1 MSLRDEYIEFKE
13 SRGNPPFDIEGDEK
27 FCNAQFGGS
36 LGSFCKKIFAE
47 LMDIERRLDELEK

>member
-1 MSLRDEYIEFKE
+1 LSLRDEYIEFKE

-27 FCNAQFGGS
+27 FCRDHFGGS
-36 LGSFCKKIFAE
+36 LNHFCKKIFAE